1 LDQQKKEETG
11 GANIVSTVSTFQH
24 IPVIKKYLNLKNL
37 LRKLKFLT
45 LVFNTNQLQL
55 MNSAEKLQWARL
67 IAIASLL
74 LITGLLVLIA
84 DDLSSLWLADMERE
98 LASSLEV
105 VSSSLAGR

>member
-1 LDQQKKEETG
+1 M
-11 GANIVSTVSTFQH
+11 STDSTFQH
-24 IPVIKKYLNLKNL
+24 TTVIKKYLILKNL

-74 LITGLLVLIA
+74 VITGLLVLIA

-105 VSSSLAGR
+105 VSSALAGR